1 VKILFVVNEGNF
13 FLSHRL
19 ALATEA
25 QRRGL
30 EVGVVC
36 ATGTGEDNVRR
47 AGISAIGVPLSRSG
61 LNPIE
66 ELRSLRALSRVY
78 RDQQPDLVHHVTI
91 KPVLYGTTAARWSGV
106 PAVVNAV
113 PGMGFVFT
121 GRGLWAAIRR
131 GFVRVLYRLAMNHPN
146 MQVIFQNSEDM
157 QGFLQSATVD
167 RAHAALIRGSGV
179 DLEQFAYTDEPEAP
193 ITFLLVGRMLRDKG
207 VAEFVAAA
215 QGVRRTHPE
224 WRFRLAGDVDPGNPA
239 SLTHAQMM
247 AWHRA
252 GDVEWLGHCEDVAAQ
267 MRAAHVVCL
276 PSYREGLPKTLLE
289 AAACGRAMIASDIAG
304 CREVLSDRVNGLMVP
319 PRTVEPL
326 TRAMLTLGED
336 PALRE
341 RFRRTSREKAE
352 AAFSVQDV
360 VRHTFR
366 VYDQLLPQ

>member
-1 VKILFVVNEGNF
+1 
-13 FLSHRL
+13 
-19 ALATEA
+19 
-25 QRRGL
+25 
-30 EVGVVC
+30 
-36 ATGTGEDNVRR
+36 
-47 AGISAIGVPLSRSG
+47 
-61 LNPIE
+61 
-66 ELRSLRALSRVY
+66 
-78 RDQQPDLVHHVTI
+78 
-91 KPVLYGTTAARWSGV
+91 
-106 PAVVNAV
+106 
-113 PGMGFVFT
+113 
-121 GRGLWAAIRR
+121 
-131 GFVRVLYRLAMNHPN
+131 
-146 MQVIFQNSEDM
+146 
-157 QGFLQSATVD
+157 
-167 RAHAALIRGSGV
+167 
-179 DLEQFAYTDEPEAP
+179 
-193 ITFLLVGRMLRDKG
+193 MLRDKG

-304 CREVLSDRVNGLMVP
+304 CREVLRDRVNGLMVP

-352 AAFSVQDV
+352 AVFSVQDV